1 MGLSAHAQEYQIS
14 MSALKK
20 IMDKLVKQCFYLV
33 KPINVQVHN
42 KNKIFFCSSHAMIGT
57 IR

>member
-14 MSALKK
+14 MRALKK
-20 IMDKLVKQCFYLV
+20 LMDKLVKQCFYLV
-33 KPINVQVHN
+33 KPINVQVH

-57 IR
+57 VR